1 MRAAIAKLIETSQ
14 CDPYCGCGYSGENGN
29 IPCGDASNLL
39 AKLQAR
45 DDFDQ
50 YFEFDG
56 NTIIATSQKAVKL
69 SDNIRYKQL

>member
-1 MRAAIAKLIETSQ
+1 MRAAIAHLIQYYQ
-14 CDPYCGCGYSGENGN
+14 CDPFCGCGYSGEKGK
-29 IPCGDASNLL
+29 IPCGDAASLL

-56 NTIIATSQKAVKL
+56 NTIIATSQESVKL
-69 SDNIRYKQL
+69 SDNIRYKKL